1 LTISKQLYQLQLVD
15 LEIEARKEAMSK
27 IAVELAESDLLN
39 AAKGRLQSDREK
51 LAEFEKNQRFQDA
64 EAEDLRAKIKE
75 EEAKT
80 EEAGKSPKELNALL
94 ADVDSRKA
102 NLKVK
107 EEALI
112 EVMADI
118 EKYRGRVETGV
129 KELAEVEKK
138 WAEDQAV
145 LLGQQAKLQGE
156 LEELAKKR
164 EAASVGISPEHLALY
179 KLSRPGPKGAAVVKV
194 DRGRCSGCRIALSVS
209 EVQRVRTGSLVRC
222 SNCGRILFLE

>member
-1 LTISKQLYQLQLVD
+1 MTVSRQLYQLQLVD
-15 LEIEARKEAMSK
+15 LEIEARREAMSR

-51 LAEFEKNQRFQDA
+51 LAGLEKAQRFQDA
-64 EAEDLRAKIKE
+64 EAEDLRAKIKD

-80 EEAGKSPKELNALL
+80 EQSGKSPKELNVLL
-94 ADVDSRKA
+94 ADIDSRKA
-102 NLKVK
+102 NLKVR

-112 EVMADI
+112 EMMAEI
-118 EKYRGRVETGV
+118 EKYRERVENGV
-129 KELAEVEKK
+129 RELAEVEKK
-138 WAEDQAV
+138 WAEEQAV
-145 LLGQQAKLQGE
+145 LLGQQARLQTE

-164 EAASVGISPEHLALY
+164 EEAAAGISPEHLQMY
-179 KLSRPGPKGAAVVKV
+179 KLSKPGPKGAAVVKV

-209 EVQRVRTGSLVRC
+209 EVQRVRTGNLVRC